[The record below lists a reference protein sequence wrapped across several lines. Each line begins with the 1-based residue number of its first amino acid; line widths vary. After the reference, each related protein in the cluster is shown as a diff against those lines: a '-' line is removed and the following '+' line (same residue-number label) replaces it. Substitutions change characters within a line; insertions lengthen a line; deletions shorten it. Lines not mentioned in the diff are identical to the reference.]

1 MGRKGA
7 LPSGTT
13 IVADSRRRRDDSSP
27 ATRQIAQ
34 RRIRVADV
42 QKIRHHPPARPVDL
56 PAAKPDKSS
65 PQVIDNLP
73 QSIPVLERELE
84 VIEMY
89 LGALIDKMLHMKE

>member
-7 LPSGTT
+7 LPSGTP

-27 ATRQIAQ
+27 ASRQVAE
-34 RRIRVADV
+34 RRTDF
-42 QKIRHHPPARPVDL
+42 QKIRHPARPVDL

-73 QSIPVLERELE
+73 QSIPVLERELD

-89 LGALIDKMLHMKE
+89 LGALIDKMLRCKE